1 MTEVHGTSADGRGR
15 QTSDSN
21 KQARE
26 RHVFTATWPI
36 SPNVIPGNRKRQR
49 VFKKK
54 TPKKTTCAVA
64 LVTPCGRTGTTASAD
79 LYRAV
84 YCCMQN
90 TVLAKQK
97 MGGKKAKKA
106 KKEK

>member
-26 RHVFTATWPI
+26 RHIFTATWPI

-49 VFKKK
+49 VFKKNQKKNNLRGCTRDSMWTYRNDGVSRFLQRSILLHAKHGVGK
-54 TPKKTTCAVA
+54 TKNGREKSKK
-64 LVTPCGRTGTTASAD
+64 
-79 LYRAV
+79 
-84 YCCMQN
+84 
-90 TVLAKQK
+90 
-97 MGGKKAKKA
+97 KKI
-106 KKEK
+106 EK

>member
-1 MTEVHGTSADGRGR
+1 MTEVNGMSADGRGR

-36 SPNVIPGNRKRQR
+36 SPNVIPGNRKRHR

-54 TPKKTTCAVA
+54 
-64 LVTPCGRTGTTASAD
+64 
-79 LYRAV
+79 
-84 YCCMQN
+84 
-90 TVLAKQK
+90 
-97 MGGKKAKKA
+97 
-106 KKEK
+106 KEKTLRGCTRDSMWTYSNDGVSRFLQRSILLHAKHGVGKTKNGREKRKKKKK